1 MEPPRCFITMNFM
14 SNPVTDCNGH
24 TFEKSAI
31 ESWYRE
37 HDTSPVTNQRVSH
50 KGLIPN
56 FAVKQLTEEYIKAQ
70 SNPASTVTIP
80 IKKIIDPTH
89 IKPFIQPPITINQQ
103 YLITD
108 SKEYMS
114 LEIGFD
120 TTPDT
125 RKPVTCICV
134 IDISGSM
141 GERATEY
148 NPSGE
153 NDGFS
158 RLDLVKHSLTTIF
171 KSLQPNDKI
180 ALITFNQFANTLL
193 EPTHIS
199 NTAVITTA
207 INGLSP
213 GGNTNLWAG
222 LKSGIDIA
230 NTITDDSNIAIMILT
245 DGVSNYNPPRGI
257 IPTFDTYKQVTKFTI
272 HTFAYGYDIDSESLA
287 YLATKGNGIFGY
299 IPDGTMVGTIFINA
313 ISNILAT
320 GSNGCT
326 LNIMTNANL
335 LQLGTTSPTS
345 KKPSNNINIDLGSL
359 LYGQTRNLVFEVT
372 NKLESQIQGFIDFNY
387 DSKHLEIPINLS
399 LATKPQ
405 TIVNNITRC
414 DIVSIISQLI
424 ADNNITHKDLIT
436 LFPSKYSTATV
447 TPYITDL
454 ITDCVDKDA
463 NKGQLG
469 KSVEKS
475 SWYSKWGRHYLR
487 SVIRAHQLQQCL
499 NFKDLAPQHY
509 NGSKFT
515 EYQEQIEIVFNNIAP
530 PQPSIAMPVY
540 KGGYGVSAFASSS
553 TSPTSPSYASIPA
566 SYYNVSGGCFTGNW
580 LVNMANGTVKSVKAI
595 QPGDV
600 VISKNS
606 PTGTA
611 TIKCVVKLRING
623 DIQMVSLG
631 GIGGIT
637 PYHPFY
643 TDSQPNQWI
652 FPETYTT
659 ATHGIKVG
667 EYMYDFV
674 LDQGHTVS
682 MQGGFNIA
690 CLGHGITSSPVIT
703 HEYFGTNRVI
713 DDLKD
718 HDDWSIGYITL
729 DNWTFLRNAITK
741 RIERLEF

>member
-1 MEPPRCFITMNFM
+1 MDFM
-14 SNPVTDCNGH
+14 TNPVTDCNGH

-37 HDTSPVTNQRVSH
+37 HDTSPVTNQRVVH
-50 KGLIPN
+50 KHLIPN
-56 FAVKQLTEEYIKAQ
+56 FAVKQLTEEYLKAQ
-70 SNPASTVTIP
+70 ANPAGVGTIP
-80 IKKIIDPTH
+80 TKKIDTPTMV
-89 IKPFIQPPITINQQ
+89 KPFIQPSITIKQQ
-103 YLITD
+103 YFNTAA
-108 SKEYMS
+108 KEYMS
-114 LEIGFD
+114 LEIGFES
-120 TTPDT
+120 TPDA

-193 EPTHIS
+193 EPTSIS
-199 NTAVITTA
+199 ESAIITTA
-207 INGLSP
+207 INGLAP

-257 IPTFDTYKQVTKFTI
+257 IPTFDAYKQVTKFTI

-320 GSNGCT
+320 GANGCT
-326 LNIMTNANL
+326 LNIMANANL
-335 LQLGTTSPTS
+335 QQLGSTTPVKASS
-345 KKPSNNINIDLGSL
+345 NINIVLGSL

-387 DSKHLEIPINLS
+387 DAKQLEIPINLS
-399 LATKPQ
+399 LATSPQ
-405 TIVNNITRC
+405 SILNNIARC
-414 DIVSIISQLI
+414 DIVSIIGKLI
-424 ADNNITHKDLIT
+424 ADNNITNKDLIT
-436 LFPSKYSTATV
+436 HFPSKYSTATT
-447 TPYITDL
+447 TPYISDL
-454 ITDCVDKDA
+454 LTDCIDKDA

-469 KSVEKS
+469 KAVEKS

-509 NGSKFT
+509 NGDKFT
-515 EYQEQIEIVFNNIAP
+515 EYQQQIEIIFNNIAP
-530 PQPSIAMPVY
+530 PQPSIVTPTFPAGRY
-540 KGGYGVSAFASSS
+540 AGYGGGQAAAVQ
-553 TSPTSPSYASIPA
+553 SPTPTPSYASIPA

-580 LVNMANGTVKSVKAI
+580 LVNMANGATKLVNAV
-595 QPGDV
+595 QPGDMV
-600 VISKNS
+600 VSKNS

-611 TIKCVVKLRING
+611 TIKCVVKLLIKN
-623 DIQMVSLG
+623 DITMISLG
-631 GIGGIT
+631 NQGGIT
-637 PYHPFY
+637 PYHPIY
-643 TDSQPNQWI
+643 LDSQPDQWI
-652 FPETYTT
+652 FPDSYTT
-659 ATHGIKVG
+659 ATHGINTG

-703 HEYFGTNRVI
+703 HEYFGTNRII

-718 HDDWSIGYITL
+718 HDGWSTGYITL
-729 DNWTFLRNAITK
+729 DKWCFLRNSVTN

>member
-1 MEPPRCFITMNFM
+1 MEPPRCFITMDFM
-14 SNPVTDCNGH
+14 PNPVTDCNGH

-37 HDTSPVTNQRVSH
+37 HDTSPVTNQRVAH
-50 KGLIPN
+50 KHLIPN

-70 SNPASTVTIP
+70 TNPMSAVNIP
-80 IKKIIDPTH
+80 IKKIIDPTP
-89 IKPFIQPPITINQQ
+89 IKPFTQPPITINQQ
-103 YLITD
+103 YLITA

-193 EPTHIS
+193 EPTNIS

-245 DGVSNYNPPRGI
+245 DGVSNYNPPRGL
-257 IPTFDTYKQVTKFTI
+257 IPTFDAYKQVTKFTI
-272 HTFAYGYDIDSESLA
+272 HTFAYGYEIDSESLA

-320 GSNGCT
+320 GANGCT
-326 LNIMTNANL
+326 LNIIANANL
-335 LQLGTTSPTS
+335 TLLGTISPAST
-345 KKPSNNINIDLGSL
+345 KPSNNINIDLGSL
-359 LYGQTRNLVFEVT
+359 LYGQTRTLVFEVT
-372 NKLESQIQGFIDFNY
+372 NKLEPQIQGFIDFNY
-387 DSKHLEIPINLS
+387 DSKHLEIPIKLS
-399 LATKPQ
+399 LASTPQ
-405 TIVNNITRC
+405 TIVNNIARC
-414 DIVSIISQLI
+414 NIVSIISQLI

-436 LFPSKYSTATV
+436 LFPSKYSTDTI

-469 KSVEKS
+469 KSVEKG

-509 NGSKFT
+509 NGAKFT

-530 PQPSIAMPVY
+530 PQPSIATPSFSTGRY
-540 KGGYGVSAFASSS
+540 TSYNGGQAAAA
-553 TSPTSPSYASIPA
+553 SPSYASIPT

-580 LVNMANGTVKSVKAI
+580 LVNMANGTVKPVKAI
-595 QPGDV
+595 QPNDV
-600 VISKNS
+600 VVSKNS

-611 TIKCVVKLRING
+611 TIKCVVKLRINS
-623 DIQMVSLG
+623 DIPMSCPD
-631 GIGGIT
+631 GINGIT
-637 PYHPFY
+637 NYHPIY
-643 TDSQPNQWI
+643 TDSQPDQWI
-652 FPETYTT
+652 FPVDYTT
-659 ATHGIKVG
+659 ATYGSERG
-667 EYMYDFV
+667 QYMYDFV

-690 CLGHGITSSPVIT
+690 CLGHGITSSPVIA
-703 HEYFGTNRVI
+703 HEYFGTNRII

-718 HDDWSIGYITL
+718 HDDWSTGYITM
-729 DNWTFLRNAITK
+729 DNWCFKRNAITN